1 MSGGLSILSPTED
14 DITKML
20 MAKVHLGEKNVDFQM
35 EQYVFKRRAD
45 GVFIFNLHKTWE
57 KLVLA
62 ARIIVAIE
70 SAGDV
75 CVITGRPI
83 GQRAVL
89 KYAAHTSCNSIAG
102 RFTPGTFTNQITTAF
117 KEPRLL
123 IITDTQVDK
132 QAIIEASYVN
142 IPVIALCNSGS
153 PLKYVDCAIPCNN
166 NSPHS
171 LGLMLWL
178 LAREVNRLRGT
189 LSRSAEWDV
198 MPDLYFFRDP
208 EKEEEEE
215 TFPNAEPMQAQLPE
229 VDFGTVAIDG
239 EWSTMSNAASD
250 SFVPADLT
258 FAPAAAGE
266 EWTTGAADWSTAGD
280 SWEQPQ

>member
-35 EQYVFKRRAD
+35 QQYIFKRRAD

-83 GQRAVL
+83 GQRGVL
-89 KYAAHTSCNSIAG
+89 KYAAHTGCNSIAG

-123 IITDTQVDK
+123 IVTDTQVDK
-132 QAIIEASYVN
+132 QAIVEASYVN
-142 IPVIALCNSGS
+142 IPVIAFCNSGS
-153 PLKYVDCAIPCNN
+153 PLKCVDCAIPCNN
-166 NSPHS
+166 NSSHS
-171 LGLMLWL
+171 LGLMLWM

-215 TFPNAEPMQAQLPE
+215 AIVTYAEPMQAQLPE
-229 VDFGTVAIDG
+229 VEFGAVATDG
-239 EWSTMSNAASD
+239 DWSAMSNAAPGMSVD
-250 SFVPADLT
+250 SG
-258 FAPAAAGE
+258 FALSGAGE
-266 EWTTGAADWSTAGD
+266 EWTTGTADWGTAGSD
-280 SWEQPQ
+280 SWDQAQ